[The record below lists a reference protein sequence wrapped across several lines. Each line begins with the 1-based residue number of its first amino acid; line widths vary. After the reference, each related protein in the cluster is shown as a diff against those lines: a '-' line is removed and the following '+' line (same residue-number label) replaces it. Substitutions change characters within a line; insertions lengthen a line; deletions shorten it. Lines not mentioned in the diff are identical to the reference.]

1 MKRILDE
8 EHIRRAINRISN
20 EILEKN
26 ENYEDIIFLGIIKR
40 GNDIANRLSEKIY
53 EIEGIRIPVYALNI
67 RNFRDDIKDALKVD
81 ESIKLPDVDITDKNL
96 IIVDDVM
103 YTGRTARAALDAI
116 VEMGRPSKV
125 QLVAMIDRGHRE
137 FPIRAD
143 YVGKNI
149 PTSRTENVKFNLM
162 EEDGEDGVYIE

>member
-26 ENYEDIIFLGIIKR
+26 DNYDDIIFLGIVKR
-40 GNDIANRLSEKIY
+40 GNEIAKRLSEKIKD
-53 EIEGIRIPVYALNI
+53 IEGIDIPVYELNI
-67 RNFRDDIKDALKVD
+67 RNFRDDIKDAFKVD
-81 ESIKLPDVDITDKNL
+81 DSIKLTDVDITNKNL
-96 IIVDDVM
+96 IIVDDVI
-103 YTGRTARAALDAI
+103 YTERTTRAALDAI
-116 VEMGRPSKV
+116 VKMGRPKKV

-149 PTSRTENVKFNLM
+149 PTSRSENVKFNL
-162 EEDGEDGVYIE
+162 EEVDGEDGVYIE

>member
-26 ENYEDIIFLGIIKR
+26 DNYDDIIFLGIVKR
-40 GNDIANRLSEKIY
+40 GNEVAKRLSEKIKD
-53 EIEGIRIPVYALNI
+53 IEGIDIPVYELNI

-81 ESIKLPDVDITDKNL
+81 DSIKLPDVDITNKNL
-96 IIVDDVM
+96 IIVDDVI
-103 YTGRTARAALDAI
+103 YTGRTTRAALDAI
-116 VEMGRPSKV
+116 VKMGRPKKV

-149 PTSRTENVKFNLM
+149 PTSRSENVKFNL
-162 EEDGEDGVYIE
+162 EEVDGEDGVYIE

>member
-26 ENYEDIIFLGIIKR
+26 DNYDDIIFLGIVKR
-40 GNDIANRLSEKIY
+40 GNEIAKRLSEKIKD
-53 EIEGIRIPVYALNI
+53 IEGIDIPVYELNI

-81 ESIKLPDVDITDKNL
+81 DSIKLPDVDITNKNL
-96 IIVDDVM
+96 IIVDDVI
-103 YTGRTARAALDAI
+103 YTGRTTRAALDAI
-116 VEMGRPSKV
+116 VKMGRPKKV
-125 QLVAMIDRGHRE
+125 RLVAMIDRGHRE

-149 PTSRTENVKFNLM
+149 PTSRSENVKFNL
-162 EEDGEDGVYIE
+162 EEVDGEDGVYIE

>member
-26 ENYEDIIFLGIIKR
+26 DNYDDIIFLGLVKR
-40 GNDIANRLSEKIY
+40 GNEIAKRLSEKIKD
-53 EIEGIRIPVYALNI
+53 IEGIDIPVYELNI

-81 ESIKLPDVDITDKNL
+81 DSIKLPDVDITNKNL
-96 IIVDDVM
+96 IIVDDVI
-103 YTGRTARAALDAI
+103 YTGRTTRAALDAI
-116 VEMGRPSKV
+116 VKMGRPKKV

-149 PTSRTENVKFNLM
+149 PTSRSENVKFNL
-162 EEDGEDGVYIE
+162 EEVDGEDGVYIE

>member
-26 ENYEDIIFLGIIKR
+26 DNYDDIIFLGIVKR
-40 GNDIANRLSEKIY
+40 GNEIAKRLSEKIKD
-53 EIEGIRIPVYALNI
+53 IEGIDIPVYELNI

-81 ESIKLPDVDITDKNL
+81 DSIKLPDVDITNKNL
-96 IIVDDVM
+96 IIVDDVI
-103 YTGRTARAALDAI
+103 YTGRTTRAALDAI
-116 VEMGRPSKV
+116 VKMGRPKKV

-149 PTSRTENVKFNLM
+149 PTSRSENVKFNL
-162 EEDGEDGVYIE
+162 EEVDGEDGVYIE

>member
-26 ENYEDIIFLGIIKR
+26 DNYDDIIFLGIVKR
-40 GNDIANRLSEKIY
+40 GNEIAKRLSEKIKD
-53 EIEGIRIPVYALNI
+53 IEGIDIPVYELNI
-67 RNFRDDIKDALKVD
+67 RNFRDDIKDAFKVD
-81 ESIKLPDVDITDKNL
+81 DSIKLPDVDITNKNL
-96 IIVDDVM
+96 IIVDDVI
-103 YTGRTARAALDAI
+103 YTGRTTRAALDAI
-116 VEMGRPSKV
+116 VKMGRPKKV

-149 PTSRTENVKFNLM
+149 PTSRSENVKFNL
-162 EEDGEDGVYIE
+162 EEVDGEDGVYIE